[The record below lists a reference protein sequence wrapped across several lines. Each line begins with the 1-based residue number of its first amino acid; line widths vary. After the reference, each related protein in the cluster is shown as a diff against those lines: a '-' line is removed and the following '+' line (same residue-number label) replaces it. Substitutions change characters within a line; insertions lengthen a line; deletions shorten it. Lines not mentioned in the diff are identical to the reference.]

1 MVWGCVWGKRSLN
14 GRPVSAS
21 CLRRVVSLHIF
32 YISLERR
39 VLAPRRGWSGLVCS
53 VLCAWAREAAA
64 VLVQPVPYSTLEGTY
79 LGRVTAAFC
88 SCSLDGGKA
97 LNHYLLAKGN
107 RQPLKTDIFSHC
119 LRERKALNLSMESR
133 ARAGLVSKLL

>member
-1 MVWGCVWGKRSLN
+1 M
-14 GRPVSAS
+14 
-21 CLRRVVSLHIF
+21 CLGEVVFKWKACFSQLPYEGGLSPHLPHQ
-32 YISLERR
+32 SLEGR
-39 VLAPRRGWSGLVCS
+39 VLAPRREWSGSVCS

-64 VLVQPVPYSTLEGTY
+64 VLVQLVPYSTLEGTY
-79 LGRVTAAFC
+79 LGRVTVAFC

-107 RQPLKTDIFSHC
+107 RQPLKADVFSHC
-119 LRERKALNLSMESR
+119 LRERKALNLSTESR